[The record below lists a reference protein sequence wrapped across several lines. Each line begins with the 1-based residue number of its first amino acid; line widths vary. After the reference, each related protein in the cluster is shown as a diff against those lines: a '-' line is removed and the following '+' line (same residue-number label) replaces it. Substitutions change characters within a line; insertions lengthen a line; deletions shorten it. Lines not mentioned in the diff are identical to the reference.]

1 MATPTAKFIE
11 IAARYGNVDPEDIE
25 AVQRWFAE
33 ELPKLSPSELRRIF
47 EELLRAD
54 GERRARRVAVR
65 VYPEHA
71 PLPSLSQSPA
81 VEFPLLAGPW
91 RQLHRRLLTRLLRGR
106 AADR

>member
-33 ELPKLSPSELRRIF
+33 ELPKLSPSELGRIF

-54 GERRARRVAVR
+54 GARRTRRVAVR
-65 VYPEHA
+65 VYPERA
-71 PLPSLSQSPA
+71 PLPSLRQSPA
-81 VEFPLLAGPW
+81 VDFPLLAGPW
-91 RQLHRRLLTRLLRGR
+91 RRLHRRLLARLLRGR
-106 AADR
+106 TADR